1 MKKIVAILAAIM
13 ILAMLCG
20 TIVPVSATE
29 ETPEDEVVEI
39 DSSMYDAADEGDLLY
54 TLNFNG
60 DDVWQ
65 PGNLV
70 RTAVATVDPDN
81 PHKVTVYTTNDATR
95 NHWGGAIKGL
105 PLAGADPDGNEDYY
119 AYTITY
125 KVTRKTKSESG
136 DWIIDSGF
144 GFFINDSSD
153 ANGVGVWGWSY
164 EMAIMTCAVP
174 AKSYVNYISEG
185 ISLAGINYAEQGV
198 DKTQPSV
205 QEYAIEANLYTDT
218 IKLYAIDS
226 VGEWVKIQETDIGD
240 LAFIAGDYLTPSFYI
255 YYENEPVDVEDVKIY
270 KGMTISGDELPAAP
284 DEIPAETTTVA
295 QDTDAAPADTT
306 TAAPADTTTNAPVA
320 DNTTTAA
327 PTVTTEAPKSS
338 GCGGFAVLPMSIVAI
353 LGLGVTVVAKKIK

>member
-1 MKKIVAILAAIM
+1 MKKFAAILAAIM

-39 DSSMYDAADEGDLLY
+39 DSSLYDAANDGDLLY

-81 PHKVTVYTTNDATR
+81 PHKVTVYTTNDETR

-105 PLAGADPDGNEDYY
+105 PLAGADPDGGEDYY

-125 KVTRKTKSESG
+125 KVTRKTMNEEG
-136 DWIIDSGF
+136 NAIIDSGF

-185 ISLAGINYAEQGV
+185 ISLSGINYAEQGV

-218 IKLYAIDS
+218 MKFYAIDS
-226 VGEWVKIQETDIGD
+226 VGEWVKIQETDVGD
-240 LAFIAGDYLTPSFYI
+240 LAFIAGDYLTPSFYL
-255 YYENEPVDVEDVKIY
+255 YFSDQPVDVEDVKIY
-270 KGMTISGDELPAAP
+270 KGMTISGDELPEAP
-284 DEIPAETTTVA
+284 DETPADTTTAA
-295 QDTDAAPADTT
+295 QDTTTAAPADTT
-306 TAAPADTTTNAPVA
+306 TAAPADTTTNAPA
-320 DNTTTAA
+320 GDNTTAA
-327 PTVTTEAPKSS
+327 PTVTTEAPKSN
-338 GCGGFAVLPMSIVAI
+338 GCGGFAALPMSIVAI
-353 LGLGVTVVAKKIK
+353 LGLGVAVVAKKIK